1 MSAMMA
7 VAAVGVGASIY
18 SGISGSNA
26 SKRERAA
33 AEQAYQRNQQIAQEV
48 KQQEALPQAAEENL
62 LGEYQSKNLTPEAQI
77 ATDRFKADTAQTQRN
92 IQGNAGMTGQGVAG
106 ARALTTSFN
115 TDEGLAG
122 ISLQDAV
129 AKRQGTLQTAQALK
143 QTPGWAQLA
152 TGANTQMGNA
162 QDQWSTQDK
171 QASTSAYGQAAQGLG
186 NLAKLYVSGQ
196 QPNQQQTGTFEDQ
209 TQQNLATTASGTGE
223 MF

>member
-1 MSAMMA
+1 MSAAIAIA
-7 VAAVGVGASIY
+7 VSAVGVGASLFT
-18 SGISGSNA
+18 GISSGNA
-26 SKRERAA
+26 AKRERAA
-33 AEQAYQRNQQIAQEV
+33 AEQAYQKNQQIAQEV

-77 ATDRFKADTAQTQRN
+77 ATDRFKANSAQTQRD

-171 QASTSAYGQAAQGLG
+171 KTSTSAYGQAAQGLG
-186 NLAKLYVSGQ
+186 NLAKLYVSSQ
-196 QPNQQQTGTFEDQ
+196 QPQQDRDG
-209 TQQNLATTASGTGE
+209 
-223 MF
+223 

>member
-1 MSAMMA
+1 MSAAIA
-7 VAAVGVGASIY
+7 VVGLGASIY
-18 SGISGSNA
+18 SGISSGNA
-26 SKRERAA
+26 AKRERAA
-33 AEQAYQRNQQIAQEV
+33 AEQAYQKNQQVAQEV

-77 ATDRFKADTAQTQRN
+77 ATDRFKANSAQTQRD

-171 QASTSAYGQAAQGLG
+171 QTSTSAYGQAAQGLG
-186 NLAKLYVSGQ
+186 NLAKLYVSSQ
-196 QPNQQQTGTFEDQ
+196 QPQQQKTGTFEDQ
-209 TQQNLATTASGTGE
+209 TQQNLATTASGTGGL
-223 MF
+223 F

>member
-1 MSAMMA
+1 MSAMIG
-7 VAAVGVGASIY
+7 VAAVGVGASIF
-18 SGISGSNA
+18 SGISSGNA
-26 SKRERAA
+26 AKRERAA
-33 AEQAYQRNQQIAQEV
+33 AEQQYQENQQIAQEV

-77 ATDRFKADTAQTQRN
+77 ATDRFKADSAQTQRN

-143 QTPGWAQLA
+143 QTPGWASLA

-162 QDQWSTQDK
+162 QNQWASQDSDK
-171 QASTSAYGQAAQGLG
+171 SQSAYGQAATGLG
-186 NLAKLYVSGQ
+186 NLAKLY
-196 QPNQQQTGTFEDQ
+196 QPQQQQGGTVDDQ
-209 TQQNLATTASGTGE
+209 TAQNLATPDAGTGSL
-223 MF
+223 F

>member
-1 MSAMMA
+1 MSAMIG
-7 VAAVGVGASIY
+7 VAAVGASIF
-18 SGISGSNA
+18 SGISSGNEA
-26 SKRERAA
+26 KRERAA
-33 AEQAYQRNQQIAQEV
+33 AEQQYQNNQNIAQEV
-48 KQQEALPQAAEENL
+48 KQEEAPAQAAEQNL

-77 ATDRFKADTAQTQRN
+77 ATDRFKADTAQTQRS

-162 QDQWSTQDK
+162 QDQWSNQDK
-171 QASTSAYGQAAQGLG
+171 KTSTSAYGQAAQGLG
-186 NLAKLYVSGQ
+186 NLAKLYVSSQ
-196 QPNQQQTGTFEDQ
+196 QPQQQVGTFDDQ
-209 TQQNLATTASGTGE
+209 TQQNLAGTASGTGE
-223 MF
+223 KF

>member
-1 MSAMMA
+1 MSAAIA
-7 VAAVGVGASIY
+7 VSAVGVGASLFT
-18 SGISGSNA
+18 GISSGNA
-26 SKRERAA
+26 AKRERAA
-33 AEQAYQRNQQIAQEV
+33 AEQAYQKNQQIAQEV

-77 ATDRFKADTAQTQRN
+77 ATDRFKANSAQTQRD

-171 QASTSAYGQAAQGLG
+171 ETSTSAYGQAAQGLG
-186 NLAKLYVSGQ
+186 NLAKLYVSSQ
-196 QPNQQQTGTFEDQ
+196 QPQQQQTGTVDDQ
-209 TQQNLATTASGTGE
+209 TDQNLANTAEGTGGE
-223 MF
+223 F